1 MNSQDL
7 SNLQEAYL
15 EVYQLD
21 EDKRPIYGR
30 GGAIRKTETPL
41 QIYGKQATAK
51 DKRTKHNIPKGGTTI
66 DRRDSDELFSGDY
79 DRGSGNAAKRRAA
92 ALTKPEAKKFPN
104 RLTRSDKQGI
114 KDSYEYQLDE
124 KIATPPSWWNARRGL
139 DSETRRRR
147 RSRDFDTY
155 GGENQEDLYG
165 KERTISTSKGE
176 GGITKNPKKLRKQKA
191 MGEFREQVDL
201 YDIIL
206 SHLLDEGYAE
216 TQEQAEVIMV
226 NMSEDWRESICEEY
240 KKLPVGKMMWKA
252 VNRTEREAD
261 ARADREREANEPN
274 STITYDRAREEHE
287 KAEKNKERNYKM
299 VRVADTHSKKE
310 AKAKSKLKNKR

>member
-7 SNLQEAYL
+7 RALQEAYID
-15 EVYQLD
+15 VYQLD

-114 KDSYEYQLDE
+114 KDS
-124 KIATPPSWWNARRGL
+124 
-139 DSETRRRR
+139 
-147 RSRDFDTY
+147 F
-155 GGENQEDLYG
+155 
-165 KERTISTSKGE
+165 
-176 GGITKNPKKLRKQKA
+176 
-191 MGEFREQVDL
+191 DL

-216 TQEQAEVIMV
+216 TLEQAEVIMV
-226 NMSEDWRESICEEY
+226 NMSEDWRESICEAM
-240 KKLPVGKMMWKA
+240 KPLPVGKMLKQA
-252 VNRTEREAD
+252 
-261 ARADREREANEPN
+261 ARHSNPEQV
-274 STITYDRAREEHE
+274 T
-287 KAEKNKERNYKM
+287 KM
-299 VRVADTHSKKE
+299 AKVADEHDPK
-310 AKAKSKLKNKR
+310 KSKRKEDDNRREGGRKRDAGRPSRNELQDNW

>member
-30 GGAIRKTETPL
+30 GGDMRRTETPL
-41 QIYGKQATAK
+41 QIYGKQATAR

-66 DRRDSDELFSGDY
+66 DNGDPNRLFSGDY
-79 DRGSGNAAKRRAA
+79 DRGSGNAAKRRAKG
-92 ALTKPEAKKFPN
+92 LTKPEEKKFPN

-114 KDSYEYQLDE
+114 KDSYEY
-124 KIATPPSWWNARRGL
+124 
-139 DSETRRRR
+139 
-147 RSRDFDTY
+147 
-155 GGENQEDLYG
+155 
-165 KERTISTSKGE
+165 
-176 GGITKNPKKLRKQKA
+176 
-191 MGEFREQVDL
+191 DL

-226 NMSEDWRESICEEY
+226 NMSEDWRESIVEEVLDEEITPEKRKQF
-240 KKLPVGKMMWKA
+240 KKILSVRQSNQETYFGKKRPRKRATPPQPGADYYRQGMTPSDRD
-252 VNRTEREAD
+252 NRRD
-261 ARADREREANEPN
+261 
-274 STITYDRAREEHE
+274 IAREENPE
-287 KAEKNKERNYKM
+287 IPEGEGTITKNPKKLRKQKAIGE
-299 VRVADTHSKKE
+299 HG
-310 AKAKSKLKNKR
+310 

>member
-66 DRRDSDELFSGDY
+66 DKRDPDELFSGDY

-114 KDSYEYQLDE
+114 KDSY
-124 KIATPPSWWNARRGL
+124 
-139 DSETRRRR
+139 
-147 RSRDFDTY
+147 
-155 GGENQEDLYG
+155 
-165 KERTISTSKGE
+165 
-176 GGITKNPKKLRKQKA
+176 
-191 MGEFREQVDL
+191 DL

-226 NMSEDWRESICEEY
+226 NMSEDWRESILEEILDEKIATPPSWWNARRGLDAATRRRRRSRDFDTY
-240 KKLPVGKMMWKA
+240 GGENQEDLYGKERKISTSKGEGGITKNLKKLRKQKA
-252 VNRTEREAD
+252 MG
-261 ARADREREANEPN
+261 
-274 STITYDRAREEHE
+274 EH
-287 KAEKNKERNYKM
+287 
-299 VRVADTHSKKE
+299 
-310 AKAKSKLKNKR
+310 

>member
-1 MNSQDL
+1 MNLQDL
-7 SNLQEAYL
+7 HNLQEAYL
-15 EVYQLD
+15 DVYQLD

-41 QIYGKQATAK
+41 QIYGKQATAR

-66 DRRDSDELFSGDY
+66 DNGDPNRLFSGDY

-114 KDSYEYQLDE
+114 KDSY
-124 KIATPPSWWNARRGL
+124 
-139 DSETRRRR
+139 
-147 RSRDFDTY
+147 
-155 GGENQEDLYG
+155 
-165 KERTISTSKGE
+165 
-176 GGITKNPKKLRKQKA
+176 
-191 MGEFREQVDL
+191 DL

-226 NMSEDWRESICEEY
+226 NMSEDWRESIMEAM
-240 KKLPVGKMMWKA
+240 KPLPVGKMIKQA
-252 VNRTEREAD
+252 
-261 ARADREREANEPN
+261 ARHSNPEQV
-274 STITYDRAREEHE
+274 T
-287 KAEKNKERNYKM
+287 KM
-299 VRVADTHSKKE
+299 AKVADTHNPN
-310 AKAKSKLKNKR
+310 KSKRKEDDNRREGGRKREAGRPRRNELQDNW

>member
-66 DRRDSDELFSGDY
+66 DKRDPDELFSGDY

-114 KDSYEYQLDE
+114 KDSY
-124 KIATPPSWWNARRGL
+124 
-139 DSETRRRR
+139 
-147 RSRDFDTY
+147 
-155 GGENQEDLYG
+155 
-165 KERTISTSKGE
+165 
-176 GGITKNPKKLRKQKA
+176 
-191 MGEFREQVDL
+191 DL

-216 TQEQAEVIMV
+216 TLEQAQVIMV
-226 NMSEDWRESICEEY
+226 NMSEDWRESIMEAM
-240 KKLPVGKMMWKA
+240 KPLPVGKMLKQAARHSNPEQVTKMAKVA
-252 VNRTEREAD
+252 DDHDPKKSKRKEDDNRREGGRKRD
-261 ARADREREANEPN
+261 AGRPRRNEP
-274 STITYDRAREEHE
+274 R
-287 KAEKNKERNYKM
+287 RNELQ
-299 VRVADTHSKKE
+299 D
-310 AKAKSKLKNKR
+310 NW